1 MSVIG
6 FFYDLEG
13 MIMVRGFF
21 VSRIAMVPMA
31 MALVACTQTAA
42 PPATPAVS
50 APASASLVTPSNFR
64 LPEGQGCSG
73 DISRFRAVQ
82 DNDLQTGHVNRQVYD
97 RIRGEIDQAAGL
109 CSAGN
114 DAGARAAI
122 AATKRRYGY
131 PA

>member
-1 MSVIG
+1 M
-6 FFYDLEG
+6 LR
-13 MIMVRGFF
+13 MI
-21 VSRIAMVPMA
+21 
-31 MALVACTQTAA
+31 ALLSLGVALSACTQTASA
-42 PPATPAVS
+42 PTPA

-97 RIRGEIDQAAGL
+97 RIRGEIDQAASL
-109 CSAGN
+109 CSSGN
-114 DAGARAAI
+114 DAGARAALS
-122 AATKRRYGY
+122 ATKRRYGY